1 MKLFQCTVYNT
12 EGIAHYN
19 LVYNL
24 ERKKEKKKQAACAVL
39 ATSILRVLKHKV
51 KLAVWGFL
59 QNVMLQ
65 STRSLLL

>member
-19 LVYNL
+19 LGYDL
-24 ERKKEKKKQAACAVL
+24 ERKKKKQAACAVL